1 MRLIWNASETFFNTK
16 HANKIEWKAQS
27 FHVRNPLI
35 ELTEITKQYGDFY
48 VSSRY
53 QTWKRNF
60 FLRIQS

>member
-35 ELTEITKQYGDFY
+35 ELTEITKQYGDF
-48 VSSRY
+48 
-53 QTWKRNF
+53 
-60 FLRIQS
+60 